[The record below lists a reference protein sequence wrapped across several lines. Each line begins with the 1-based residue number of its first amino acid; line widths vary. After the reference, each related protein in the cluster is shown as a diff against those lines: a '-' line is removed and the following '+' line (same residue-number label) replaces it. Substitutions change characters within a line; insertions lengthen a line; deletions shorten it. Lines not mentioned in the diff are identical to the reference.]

1 MRHNKMVIEKRFSD
15 NEFYLLM
22 NGELIY
28 KKWFNLGYS
37 RVFDRGAWS
46 KHTEFSYT
54 DLDVENSMNI
64 ITVRAKVRFKTYEE
78 GGRNK
83 GILSRYR
90 CDQVFEYDEDGKVYQ
105 AFMAEFSFEDFAELE
120 LGKTYEVNVRF
131 PNAQRVE
138 RFMEKGRKWWIHE
151 GSVLVG
157 EGEMLEIEMP
167 KI

>member
-1 MRHNKMVIEKRFSD
+1 MNIRKEFSD
-15 NEFYLLM
+15 NEFYLYM
-22 NGELIY
+22 NGKLVY
-28 KKWFNLGYS
+28 KKWFDLGYS
-37 RVFDRGAWS
+37 KVFDRFPWS

-64 ITVRAKVRFKTYEE
+64 ITVKAKVRFKTLLE

-83 GILSRYR
+83 GILSGYR
-90 CDQVFEYDEDGKVYQ
+90 CDQVFEYDENGKVYQ
-105 AFMAEFSFEDFAELE
+105 TFTADFSFGDFPELE

-151 GSVLVG
+151 GSILVG
-157 EGEMLEIEMP
+157 EGEMLDIEIPQIE
-167 KI
+167 K